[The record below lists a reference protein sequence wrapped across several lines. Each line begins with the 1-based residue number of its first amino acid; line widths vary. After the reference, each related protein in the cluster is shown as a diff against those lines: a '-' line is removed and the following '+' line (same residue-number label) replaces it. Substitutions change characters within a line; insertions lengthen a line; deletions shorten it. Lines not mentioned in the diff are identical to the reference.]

1 MSDAPHTILTIGGK
15 ERRFRF
21 DMNAVA
27 DFQGVTGIKLTELD
41 TLENRVNENVGVL
54 TALIWAGI
62 FQYDDKLTVRSVGRM
77 FTYDEVERLNET
89 VWTHVSAALGSK
101 KAKKAERAAP
111 KKTTLGNRG
120 RGSSPSKNQRT

>member
-1 MSDAPHTILTIGGK
+1 
-15 ERRFRF
+15 
-21 DMNAVA
+21 MNAVA